1 LHEGEENNMG
11 ASVIAY
17 WPGLTDE
24 QMESMPGFYN
34 DDKAWGDWMAER
46 EDDRDVL
53 GAVRRLK
60 AEAIMTFKTDGLD
73 DEDVTWVT
81 PEELRTAAMRLRSA
95 VQAGSQE
102 AAVILRS
109 YEINAN
115 RIDPVAEEFIRDLDD
130 IVAMTKWAEEQGA
143 TKMTLEVN
151 W

>member
-1 LHEGEENNMG
+1 MG

-34 DDKAWGDWMAER
+34 DDRAWGNWMAER
-46 EDDRDVL
+46 DGDAQVL
-53 GAVRRLK
+53 EAVKRLK
-60 AEAIMTFKTDGLD
+60 AEAILTLKTDGWD

-81 PEELRTAAMRLRSA
+81 PDELRAAAMRLRAA
-95 VQAGSQE
+95 VQAE
-102 AAVILRS
+102 APEAGVILKS

-115 RIDPVAEEFIRDLDD
+115 RIDPVAAEFIRDLDD
-130 IVAMTKWAEEQGA
+130 IIALATWAEEQGA
-143 TKMTLEVN
+143 TRMTLEVN

>member
-1 LHEGEENNMG
+1 MG

-24 QMESMPGFYN
+24 QMESMPGFFN
-34 DDKAWGDWMAER
+34 DDRAWGNWMAER
-46 EDDRDVL
+46 DGDPQVL
-53 GAVRRLK
+53 EAVRRLM
-60 AEAIMTFKTDGLD
+60 AEAILTLKTDGWD

-81 PEELRTAAMRLRSA
+81 PDELKTAAMRLRAA
-95 VQAGSQE
+95 VQAESPE
-102 AAVILRS
+102 AAVILES

-130 IVAMTKWAEEQGA
+130 IVAMAEWAKEQGA
-143 TKMTLEVN
+143 PRMTLEVN

>member
-1 LHEGEENNMG
+1 MG

-46 EDDRDVL
+46 EQDRDVL
-53 GAVRRLK
+53 AAIRHLK
-60 AEAIMTFKTDGLD
+60 AEAIMTFKTDGWD
-73 DEDVTWVT
+73 DEDVIWVT
-81 PEELRTAAMRLRSA
+81 PDELRTAAMRLRSA
-95 VQAGSQE
+95 VQAGSPE
-102 AAVILRS
+102 AAVILKS
-109 YEINAN
+109 YEVNAN

-130 IVAMTKWAEEQGA
+130 IVAMTKWADEQGA
-143 TKMTLEVN
+143 TRMTLEVN

>member
-1 LHEGEENNMG
+1 MR

-24 QMESMPGFYN
+24 QMEAMPGFGN
-34 DDKAWGDWMAER
+34 DGRAWGNWMAER
-46 EDDRDVL
+46 DGDARVL
-53 GAVRRLK
+53 EAVRRLM
-60 AEAIMTFKTDGLD
+60 AEAILTLKTDGWG

-81 PEELRTAAMRLRSA
+81 PDELRTAAMRLRAA
-95 VQAGSQE
+95 VKAQSPD
-102 AAVILRS
+102 AAVILES

-130 IVAMTKWAEEQGA
+130 IIAMAKWAEGPGA
-143 TKMTLEVN
+143 TRMTLKVN